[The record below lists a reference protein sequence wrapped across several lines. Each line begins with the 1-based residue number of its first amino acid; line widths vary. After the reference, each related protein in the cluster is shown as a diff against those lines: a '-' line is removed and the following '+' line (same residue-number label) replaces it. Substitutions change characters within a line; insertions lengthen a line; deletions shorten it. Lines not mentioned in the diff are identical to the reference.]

1 MPGDGIEYM
10 EIHGY
15 FLNCVVDVFGEKW
28 NPGKNRGRIDK
39 Y

>member
-15 FLNCVVDVFGEKW
+15 FLNRVVDVFGTQEKTEA
-28 NPGKNRGRIDK
+28 G
-39 Y
+39 